1 MHKNFKL
8 TIPKTV
14 LAELVV
20 AAGKAA
26 PLEACGLLAGRDG
39 KAMKFF
45 PMTNVDASP
54 EHFSMKPEEQFAAVK
69 DMRQMGLKMLAIWHS
84 HPSSP
89 PRMSEEDLRLAYTP
103 DIVYVILS
111 LAVSQDAAL
120 YGYRVTNGVP
130 EQVEI
135 AVNNN

>member
-14 LAELVV
+14 LAELAA

-39 KAMKFF
+39 KVTKFY

-69 DMRQMGLKMLAIWHS
+69 DM
-84 HPSSP
+84 
-89 PRMSEEDLRLAYTP
+89 
-103 DIVYVILS
+103 
-111 LAVSQDAAL
+111 
-120 YGYRVTNGVP
+120 
-130 EQVEI
+130 
-135 AVNNN
+135 

>member
-8 TIPKTV
+8 TIARAV
-14 LAELVV
+14 WVELVA

-39 KAMKFF
+39 KVTKFYA
-45 PMTNVDASP
+45 MTNIDASA
-54 EHFSMKPEEQFAAVK
+54 EHFRMKPEEQFAAVK
-69 DMRQMGLKMLAIWHS
+69 DLRRLGLKLLAIWHS
-84 HPSSP
+84 HPASP

-103 DIVYVILS
+103 DVVYVILS
-111 LAVSQDAAL
+111 LAVFQGAVL
-120 YGYRVTNGVP
+120 CGYRVTHGVS

-135 AVNNN
+135 AVAAK